1 MKKSQ
6 LLIILWGRSGNMPR
20 SFFNQF
26 KFVLTES
33 ELKQIKKL
41 NISFNSTIILIYLLN
56 QNKPKLNIDELIK
69 MFDLNES
76 EIMISFNDLISQ
88 KIIDVKMSK
97 NGDKKIEELII
108 LDPFYQKIE
117 SEFNDHDKE
126 AKTKSVFNSFESEF
140 GRTLSPMEFELIDG
154 WLKSGINEE
163 LLIGALKEATFNGV
177 KNFRYIDKIIFEWN
191 KKGYKTVDDIKKD
204 LIRNPKQDEKKEL
217 FDYNWL
223 DDDQK

>member
-1 MKKSQ
+1 
-6 LLIILWGRSGNMPR
+6 MPR
-20 SFFNQF
+20 SFLNQF
-26 KFVLTES
+26 KFVLTEC

-41 NISFNSTIILIYLLN
+41 NLQFNSAIILIYLLN

-69 MFDLNES
+69 MFDLNEN
-76 EIMISFNDLISQ
+76 EIMNSFNDLISQ
-88 KIIDVKMSK
+88 KIVEVKMSK

-108 LDPFYQKIE
+108 LDPFYSQIE
-117 SEFNDHDKE
+117 SDYHDVDAE
-126 AKTKSVFNSFESEF
+126 AKTKSIFNAFESEF

-154 WLKSGINEE
+154 WLKSGTCEE
-163 LLIGALKEATFNGV
+163 LLIGALKEATYNGV

-191 KKGYKTVDDIKKD
+191 KKGYKSMADINKN
-204 LIRNPKQDEKKEL
+204 LTRNQQTEPQKEL